1 MPLGV
6 FVAHTA
12 VHWKRNR
19 RPAVERSG
27 RFAHSVA
34 MPLSTSSTRTI
45 SFTTLALATL
55 VGLSGCVSAPKPV
68 RPVQRPAAPPI
79 VSLPQ
84 PKPLAEDWRDWPYT
98 PGDWVYR
105 QDARGSIA
113 LFGVPGADAQFTIRC
128 DVQATAIYLSRAG
141 SVAAPLQLRTS
152 TLQRS
157 LVAQPTGGT
166 PPYVAAVITPRDAVL
181 DAIAFSRGRFVV
193 QQDGATTIVLPTWA
207 EIGRVIE
214 DCRR

>member
-1 MPLGV
+1 MR
-6 FVAHTA
+6 FT
-12 VHWKRNR
+12 
-19 RPAVERSG
+19 PAS
-27 RFAHSVA
+27 A
-34 MPLSTSSTRTI
+34 STTPFTI
-45 SFTTLALATL
+45 LMLAALA
-55 VGLSGCVSAPKPV
+55 GLSGCVSAPKTV
-68 RPVQRPAAPPI
+68 RPVQRPAPPPV

-84 PKPLAEDWRDWPYT
+84 PKPLPDDWRDWPYT

-128 DVQATAIYLSRAG
+128 DRQASAVYLSRAG
-141 SVAAPLQLRTS
+141 TVSAPLQLRTS

-157 LVAQPTGGT
+157 LAVQPTGGT
-166 PPYVAAVITPRDAVL
+166 PPYVAAAVGPRDTVM

-193 QQDGATTIVLPTWA
+193 QQQGTTTLVLPSWA